1 MYSSLSVSECG
12 SWFLWVSECLLLY
25 LFLLVCECL
34 SVLVNWF
41 RYLKQWKFQLGS
53 LCGSWFQWVSE
64 CLSGWRRQYLSQW
77 RWGSEYES
85 LFQWKS
91 VYLFDWMYLF

>member
-1 MYSSLSVSECG
+1 MSVSECG
-12 SWFLWVSECLLLY
+12 SWFLWVSECLFLY
-25 LFLLVCECL
+25 LFLLVFECL

-41 RYLKQWKFQLGS
+41 WYLFGWMKQWKFQLGS
-53 LCGSWFQWVSE
+53 VCGSWFQWVSE
-64 CLSGWRRQYLSQW
+64 WRSQYLSQW